1 MNYSLVRWLKKK
13 LKQCC
18 KKKSTVDPAEKI
30 EMKKIPPT
38 DDQEELKKQKSKFLQ
53 TEAMKAPLKTED
65 FTLNEY
71 TEKIIQ
77 YGLITVSNDW
87 CNKFQTCPPELS
99 DTITT

>member
-18 KKKSTVDPAEKI
+18 KKKSTIDPAEKI
-30 EMKKIPPT
+30 EMKKIPLT
-38 DDQEELKKQKSKFLQ
+38 DDQEEMKKQKSKFLQ

-71 TEKIIQ
+71 TEKVIQ
-77 YGLITVSNDW
+77 YGLITVSNDL
-87 CNKFQTCPPELS
+87 CYKFRHALQS
-99 DTITT
+99 